1 MKEALA
7 SIASHPG
14 AVVMAALAT
23 LFLCYFMFKKIVKL
37 GLFLLLIALA
47 VGGYYYYKTPA
58 QAPRNLLQTIEET
71 RDKSARL
78 LETGKHAYRK
88 GRELYE
94 KSKELTR
101 DVGDFLKKT
110 EEKQLPEEPEKQ

>member
-1 MKEALA
+1 MEETLA
-7 SIASHPG
+7 SIANHPG

-23 LFLCYFMFKKIVKL
+23 LFLCYFIFKKIVKL

-58 QAPRNLLQTIEET
+58 RTPQNLLQTIEET

-88 GRELYE
+88 GQELYE

-101 DVGDFLKKT
+101 DAAELFKSRNV
-110 EEKQLPEEPEKQ
+110 EPEPEK